1 MLCDCN
7 TRTRIVSLPVQPTN
21 LNTKEEILKRI
32 AAIVG
37 ITLGIVTSSL
47 AACPQNNDNHATPKD
62 LTVVGTSFRIVENK
76 DERSIVTVGSLR
88 NTSSVCIDNIRVEV
102 RYYDAKDALIDT
114 VTQQVYQVEVPPH
127 EEVGFRVYADAAH
140 LKEAYAKQSV
150 RVVSVGATKK
160 TNKPEERPLLMEI
173 LVAWGPMLLLIGVWI
188 FFMRKINRKDSPQAQ
203 SLRLIEQ
210 QNALFD
216 AQNKLLERLAVAAE
230 QRPQPGDRA

>member
-1 MLCDCN
+1 M
-7 TRTRIVSLPVQPTN
+7 
-21 LNTKEEILKRI
+21 
-32 AAIVG
+32 
-37 ITLGIVTSSL
+37 
-47 AACPQNNDNHATPKD
+47 
-62 LTVVGTSFRIVENK
+62 
-76 DERSIVTVGSLR
+76 
-88 NTSSVCIDNIRVEV
+88 
-102 RYYDAKDALIDT
+102 
-114 VTQQVYQVEVPPH
+114 
-127 EEVGFRVYADAAH
+127 
-140 LKEAYAKQSV
+140 
-150 RVVSVGATKK
+150 VSVGGTKK